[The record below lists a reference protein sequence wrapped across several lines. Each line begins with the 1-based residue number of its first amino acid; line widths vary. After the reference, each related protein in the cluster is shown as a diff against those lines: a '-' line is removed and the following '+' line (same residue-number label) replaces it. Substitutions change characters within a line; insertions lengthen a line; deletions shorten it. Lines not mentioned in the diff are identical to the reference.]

1 MEEDLFM
8 VLCLSTKNDLVM
20 EVGIL
25 VGEDFNVANIWNVCS
40 GALVLCCRQRS
51 KYLECLCGDE

>member
-25 VGEDFNVANIWNVCS
+25 VGEDLGMVC
-40 GALVLCCRQRS
+40 GVLIRRAQSRD
-51 KYLECLCGDE
+51 YF